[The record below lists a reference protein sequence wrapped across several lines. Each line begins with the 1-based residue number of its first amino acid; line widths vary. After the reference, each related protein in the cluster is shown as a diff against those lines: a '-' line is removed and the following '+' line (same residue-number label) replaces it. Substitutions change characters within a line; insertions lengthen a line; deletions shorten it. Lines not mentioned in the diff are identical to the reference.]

1 MFAVVVGT
9 DRDGNETRM
18 ALGDLRTLILDDN
31 AHMRGLVRAILLS
44 FKINRVLEAADAQT
58 GLEIIRENE
67 IDLAFVDYR
76 LGGQDGL
83 MFCRE
88 IRTGEE
94 SPDPFLPIIMIT
106 AYSELS
112 RVKQAINAGIDEFLV
127 KPVRANDVASRI
139 NAVVQRRRPFV
150 RSDDYF
156 GPDRRRRKDPNYKGP
171 MRRAEDPGE
180 VDIL

>member
-1 MFAVVVGT
+1 
-9 DRDGNETRM
+9 M

-44 FKINRVLEAADAQT
+44 FKISRVIEAADAET
-58 GLEIIRENE
+58 GLEVIREND
-67 IDLAFVDYR
+67 IDLAFVDFR
-76 LGGQDGL
+76 LGAQDGL
-83 MFCRE
+83 EFCRQ
-88 IRTGEE
+88 IRNGED

-112 RVKQAINAGIDEFLV
+112 RVKQALNAGIDEFLV
-127 KPVRANDVASRI
+127 KPVRATDVASRI

-156 GPDRRRRKDPNYKGP
+156 GPDRRRRKDPKYKGP
-171 MRRAEDPGE
+171 LRRAEDPGDF
-180 VDIL
+180 DIL